1 MKGYPSKWVG
11 ILGLSILF
19 LSLAS
24 HAQQTT
30 ILNAS
35 VAAAEPTP
43 FAPEPATSPA
53 PEPLIAPSSTSI
65 RTTSPVVG
73 QKRVADRQFWA
84 FVSVTAATAIMDGE
98 STIHGL
104 QTPGRREM
112 NPVLG
117 SHPNRLRFYSTVGAT
132 DAGFGY
138 LAYRLRRGGHD
149 KLWRIPLVGAGFAH
163 LSGAIN
169 NLQY

>member
-1 MKGYPSKWVG
+1 MKGYSSNWVG

-24 HAQQTT
+24 HAQQIT
-30 ILNAS
+30 ILSAS
-35 VAAAEPTP
+35 VATAEPTLS
-43 FAPEPATSPA
+43 APEPATSPA

-65 RTTSPVVG
+65 RTAPPVAG
-73 QKRVADRQFWA
+73 EKRVADRQFWA
-84 FVSVTAATAIMDGE
+84 FVSFTAGSAIMDGE

-117 SHPNRLRFYSTVGAT
+117 SHPNRLRFYSTVGVT
-132 DAGFGY
+132 DAGFAY
-138 LAYRLRRGGHD
+138 LSYRLKRGGHD
-149 KLWRIPLVGAGFAH
+149 KLWRIPLLGAGVAH